1 MVFPR
6 AEGSELVKAT
16 TADVDRTV
24 PPAGD
29 APARCMSG
37 LPRAHLGTRER
48 VPRWLGI
55 LTAVVASVWGVRLVA
70 GTPPL
75 IAGAAAVPAAL
86 YAGIVVWCQRREGR
100 PGVLLLTSLLWGAV
114 GAASLSNT
122 TNELARV
129 WINVLAGTDDARVL
143 TSTLVAPII
152 EEAAK
157 AAGLLLLLLVQRD
170 SIAGVRDGIV
180 YGALVGIGFVLAES
194 LLYFGFAV
202 LEGGEAGLVRSIYL
216 RGVLAG
222 GNHAVFTAT
231 VGAGIGWACA
241 ATSVLARMLGLGL
254 AVAAALL
261 QHLAWNAIAAGAITR
276 ALCGAAVMGARCLPA
291 PAAVD
296 LFVVIPLVTGLFLGP
311 GVIALLLLSRRSGAV
326 GRV

>member
-1 MVFPR
+1 
-6 AEGSELVKAT
+6 
-16 TADVDRTV
+16 
-24 PPAGD
+24 
-29 APARCMSG
+29 MSG
-37 LPRAHLGTRER
+37 PPRTRLGTRER
-48 VPRWLGI
+48 VQRWIGI
-55 LTAVVASVWGVRLVA
+55 LTAVVASMWGARLVA

-75 IAGAAAVPAAL
+75 IAGAAAAPVAL
-86 YAGIVVWCQRREGR
+86 YAGIVVWCQRGEGR
-100 PGVLLLTSLLWGAV
+100 PGVLLLASLLWGAV

-122 TNELARV
+122 TNELARA

-143 TSTLVAPII
+143 TSMLVAPII

-157 AAGLLLLLLVQRD
+157 ATGFFLLLLVQRD

-194 LLYFGFAV
+194 LLYLGFAV
-202 LEGGEAGLVRSIYL
+202 LEGGEASFVRSIYL

-231 VGAGIGWACA
+231 VGAGIGWARA
-241 ATSVLARMLGLGL
+241 ATSGRARTLGLGL

-261 QHLAWNAIAAGAITR
+261 QHLAWNAIAAGAIVR
-276 ALCGAAVMGARCLPA
+276 ALCGAAVAGGACLPA

-296 LFVVIPLVTGLFLGP
+296 LLVVVPLVTALFLGP
-311 GVIALLLLSRRSGAV
+311 GTTALLWLSRRSGAV
-326 GRV
+326 GRA